1 MVLFVLGVV
10 RLFVLVV
17 VLVLVLEYLLCNI
30 STASTFLERARVRDC
45 RHSTYRPRHRSRSRR
60 LQCIEHSRHELPLFE
75 DEHEHE
81 QEHECE

>member
-1 MVLFVLGVV
+1 MVLFVLVVV

-17 VLVLVLEYLLCNI
+17 VLVLECLLCNI

-45 RHSTYRPRHRSRSRR
+45 RHSIYRPRRRSRSRR
-60 LQCIEHSRHELPLFE
+60 RQCIEHSRHELPLFE

-81 QEHECE
+81 HEQEQECE